1 MCRIRSRTR
10 ENRLRKFEIME
21 QLFNIDFK
29 RFNSSNIKEAEDRK
43 KNFELF
49 LKEGLPNKKKE
60 NWKFSDLN
68 YIITKNFK
76 NITNNDDYKFH
87 EKIES
92 IHDFD
97 HNKVFLVNG
106 LLKSSDLHFEEKG
119 KVKIETLKSL
129 EGFNQQSKNNL
140 DYLNKALS
148 IGGFNLEVQQN
159 YKCKKPIIIYNYFTA
174 NLNNKIINNS
184 NKIKVRQNSELTL
197 IEYNIS
203 EKSKFIK
210 NTFEKINIDK
220 GAVLKNVILQKT
232 KCNGYF
238 YKNIS
243 GTQDFNSS
251 YQNFV
256 LSSGLKFNKIEIDMI
271 LEKEKSSCHI
281 LSALNLSREE
291 HQEIKT
297 QINHLAPNCKSY
309 QKIKKVLESDSKGVY
324 QGKIFVKDIAQKTDA
339 YQLSK
344 ALILNDQAE
353 FNAKPELEI
362 YADDVKC
369 SHGSSSGSIDEE
381 AIHYLMTRGI
391 ELKAAKKLLIKGFL
405 NEIFENI
412 SEEKIRTFLEKS
424 IAVQIDEV
432 R

>member
-1 MCRIRSRTR
+1 M
-10 ENRLRKFEIME
+10 K

-29 RFNSSNIKEAEDRK
+29 RLNTANDKETAVRK
-43 KNFELF
+43 KNFEFF
-49 LKEGLPNKKKE
+49 LKGGLPNKKNE

-68 YIITKNFK
+68 YIISKNFK
-76 NITNNDDYKFH
+76 NITNNDEYKFD
-87 EKIES
+87 EKIEP
-92 IHDFD
+92 INDFE
-97 HNKVFLVNG
+97 HNKVILVNG
-106 LLKSSDLHFEEKG
+106 VLKSCDLHLEEKG

-129 EGFNQQSKNNL
+129 EGFHHQSKNNL

-184 NKIKVRQNSELTL
+184 NKIKISQNSELTL

-220 GAVLKNVILQKT
+220 NGVLKNIILQKT

-243 GTQDFNSS
+243 GIQDYNSS
-251 YQNFV
+251 YQNFI

-281 LSALNLSREE
+281 LSGLNLSKEE

-309 QKIKKVLESDSKGVY
+309 QKIKNVLESDSKGVY

-391 ELKAAKKLLIKGFL
+391 ELRVAKKLLIKGFL
-405 NEIFENI
+405 NEIFDNI
-412 SEEKIRTFLEKS
+412 PEEKIRNFLEKCV
-424 IAVQIDEV
+424 AVQIDEI

>member
-1 MCRIRSRTR
+1 
-10 ENRLRKFEIME
+10 ME

-29 RFNSSNIKEAEDRK
+29 RINSSNDKEAKDRT

-49 LKEGLPNKKKE
+49 LKGGLPNKKNE

-68 YIITKNFK
+68 YIISKNFK
-76 NITNNDDYKFH
+76 NITNNDDYKFD
-87 EKIES
+87 EKIEL
-92 IHDFD
+92 IHEFD
-97 HNKVFLVNG
+97 HNKVILVNG
-106 LLKSSDLHFEEKG
+106 SLKSCDLYFEEKG
-119 KVKIETLKSL
+119 KVKIETLKSIG
-129 EGFNQQSKNNL
+129 GFHHHLKNNL
-140 DYLNKALS
+140 GYLNKALS

-159 YKCKKPIIIYNYFTA
+159 YKCNKPIIIYNYFTG

-184 NKIKVRQNSELTL
+184 NKIKISQNSELTL
-197 IEYNIS
+197 IEYNIG

-210 NTFEKINIDK
+210 NTFEKIDIDK
-220 GAVLKNVILQKT
+220 GAVFKNIILQKT
-232 KCNGYF
+232 KCNGFF

-243 GTQDFNSS
+243 GKQDYNSS
-251 YQNFV
+251 YQNFI

-281 LSALNLSREE
+281 LSGLNLSKDE

-309 QKIKKVLESDSKGVY
+309 QKIKNVLESDSRGVY

-391 ELKAAKKLLIKGFL
+391 ELRAAKKLLIKGFL
-405 NEIFENI
+405 NEIFDNI
-412 SEEKIRTFLEKS
+412 PEEKIRTFLEKS
-424 IAVQIDEV
+424 IAEQIDEI
-432 R
+432 

>member
-1 MCRIRSRTR
+1 
-10 ENRLRKFEIME
+10 ME
-21 QLFNIDFK
+21 QLFNIDFN
-29 RFNSSNIKEAEDRK
+29 RIHSSDEKEAAGRK

-49 LKEGLPNKKKE
+49 LKRGLPNKKDE

-68 YIITKNFK
+68 FIISKNFK
-76 NITNNDDYKFH
+76 NITNNDEYKFD
-87 EKIES
+87 EKIEL
-92 IHDFD
+92 INDFD
-97 HNKVFLVNG
+97 HNKIILVNG
-106 LLKSSDLHFEEKG
+106 SFKSCDLQFEKSG
-119 KVKIETLKSL
+119 KVKIESLKSF
-129 EGFNQQSKNNL
+129 ESSHQQLKNNL
-140 DYLNKALS
+140 NNLNKALS
-148 IGGFNLEVQQN
+148 IGGFNLEVQKD
-159 YKCKKPIIIYNYFTA
+159 YKCKKPIIIYNYFTK

-184 NKIKVRQNSELTL
+184 NKIKVCQNSELTL
-197 IEYNIS
+197 IEYNIC
-203 EKSKFIK
+203 ENSKFIK

-220 GAVLKNVILQKT
+220 GAILKIINLQKT
-232 KCNGYF
+232 KSNGYF

-243 GTQDFNSS
+243 GTQDYNSS
-251 YQNFV
+251 YQNFI
-256 LSSGLKFNKIEIDMI
+256 LSSGLKFNKIEIDMN
-271 LEKEKSSCHI
+271 LEKEKSNCYI
-281 LSALNLSREE
+281 LSGLNLSKDE

-309 QKIKKVLESDSKGVY
+309 QKIKNVLESDSKGVY

-369 SHGSSSGSIDEE
+369 SHGSTSGSIDEE

-391 ELKAAKKLLIKGFL
+391 ELRKAKKLLIKGFI

-412 SEEKIRTFLEKS
+412 PEEKIKTFLEKS
-424 IAVQIDEV
+424 IAVQIDEI

>member
-1 MCRIRSRTR
+1 
-10 ENRLRKFEIME
+10 ME
-21 QLFNIDFK
+21 QLFNIDFN
-29 RFNSSNIKEAEDRK
+29 RIHSSDEKEAAGRK

-49 LKEGLPNKKKE
+49 LKRGLPNKKDE

-68 YIITKNFK
+68 FIISKNFK
-76 NITNNDDYKFH
+76 NITNNDEYKFD
-87 EKIES
+87 EKIEL
-92 IHDFD
+92 INDFD
-97 HNKVFLVNG
+97 HNKIILVNG
-106 LLKSSDLHFEEKG
+106 SLKSFDLQFEKSG
-119 KVKIETLKSL
+119 KVKIENLKSF
-129 EGFNQQSKNNL
+129 ESSHQQLKNNL
-140 DYLNKALS
+140 NKLNKALS
-148 IGGFNLEVQQN
+148 IGGFNLEVQKD
-159 YKCKKPIIIYNYFTA
+159 YKCKKPIIIYNYFTK

-184 NKIKVRQNSELTL
+184 NKIKVCQNSELTL
-197 IEYNIS
+197 IEYNIC
-203 EKSKFIK
+203 ENSKFIK

-220 GAVLKNVILQKT
+220 GAILKIINLQKT
-232 KCNGYF
+232 KSNGYF

-243 GTQDFNSS
+243 GTQDYNSS
-251 YQNFV
+251 YQNFI
-256 LSSGLKFNKIEIDMI
+256 LSSGLKFNKIEIDMN
-271 LEKEKSSCHI
+271 LEKEKSSCYI
-281 LSALNLSREE
+281 LSGLNLSKDE

-309 QKIKKVLESDSKGVY
+309 QKIKNVLESDSKGVY

-369 SHGSSSGSIDEE
+369 SHGSTSGSIDEE

-391 ELKAAKKLLIKGFL
+391 ELRKAKKLLIKGFI

-412 SEEKIRTFLEKS
+412 PEEKIKTFLEKS
-424 IAVQIDEV
+424 IAVQIDEI